1 MRIPNIY
8 VSTNLDDNASI
19 TLDDQAAQH
28 IIKVLRM
35 KKGFALQLFN
45 GDGYYYPAT
54 IATIDRRNV
63 TVQTKDR
70 IFCES
75 ESNLHTHLAIVMS
88 RGDRMDYAIQKACEL
103 GVNQITPLTS
113 ERCEVRLD
121 NQQEDKRIKR
131 WQQIAVSACEQC
143 GRATVPSILQ
153 VESLDNFVNANA
165 TNKVIKLV
173 LHHRDTQD
181 LATVSPS
188 PERVII
194 LIGPEGGLTSDE
206 INHATQNNFMACTLG
221 PRVLRTET
229 APVTILSVLQW
240 LWGDFN

>member
-8 VSTNLDDNASI
+8 VSSHLDENASI

-45 GDGYYYPAT
+45 GDGCYYPAT

-63 TVQTKDR
+63 TVKTQDR

-103 GVNQITPLTS
+103 GVNHITPLTS

-121 NQQEDKRIKR
+121 DQQEDKRIKR

-143 GRATVPSILQ
+143 GRATVPTIAQ
-153 VESLDNFVNANA
+153 VENLENFVSANA
-165 TNKVIKLV
+165 TNEALKLV

-181 LATVSPS
+181 LAKVSPA
-188 PERVII
+188 PERVIM